1 MTLSEIA
8 GILEANIAANS
19 GTLRLTAD
27 IIPSPEITGL
37 FSTYLLNGVLVITG
51 ATVRETSEEVA
62 VSGQG
67 DSFIFYSTS
76 VDSLRFTVTAGVP
89 SMTVTAHAL
98 ISDTDGWTF
107 GRSFP
112 VLARSNWSGFRNPGN
127 PQQWV
132 QYIFF
137 SEAQFSLTPLG
148 LSFTGSLRLTG
159 MLDALSTLF
168 NTSEAEMSG
177 SITINTGAYG
187 YTVTETTAVPEM
199 RLLGNIGVIDLS
211 LGSFPVFTLDFTMNA
226 SAYILTTEGGEKGR
240 PLPVTELL
248 IETTMPMGNET
259 IGIATVVGIQ
269 SGALTMQAIMPEHTE
284 VGIPELI
291 SLANNENLLAL
302 MPSNIPVI
310 YDFVLQD
317 WSLSFSTKD
326 KTLTQVAIQT
336 ATREAYSWVII
347 PGYITLKSVELWFGM
362 LYLNRTFSPS
372 LTIEGI
378 ITLGEGPN
386 AVNFILSASFPSFVF
401 MGSLDPDT
409 PVNLRAILVYL
420 LGEAIGNSLPDTL
433 ELGVLSIAVDPKN
446 STYSLDTAL
455 TTDLEIPV
463 ILTTIIVR
471 TVNFGIKYV
480 AGVATGN
487 ISGEFQVGASPTAP
501 LMYVSAAYD
510 GPEAGWVFSG
520 GLSDGSRINLKDLI
534 DTYLPPEYHGFN
546 PFDIS
551 ITAMEA
557 TFSSGP
563 VTEGNSYSF
572 KLGAEWRLDLGLTD
586 PLVISALTEIAYARP
601 VVVTQ
606 SAYTGYIQGG
616 LDLGNIHIR
625 ARVDFK
631 ERYNDYTFI
640 FLDRFEARLTHNIDG
655 DSIICFQFTDQTS
668 LGSIITFLVTAAT
681 GQDISLP
688 SPWNVLNN
696 IKLRDFGFSFNLTR
710 NKIGISYRPSIN
722 LGFIDIKEITLY
734 YTYYPNEP
742 SRPPLVELS
751 ITDGSFLGGAAPLP
765 QPWNVL
771 HPEQAPV
778 VPGQG
783 ETLFR
788 LEFLG
793 LGQHVA
799 LKDNLKPASVAQA
812 VDMLKASF
820 STHTQS
826 PTNPIKD
833 TGLRFESSS
842 NWLIGTQFLLVET
855 FAIGIVF
862 FDPDLYGL
870 SLYVNGPRAQVFQG
884 LKFEIMYKKVSDT
897 VGVYQAYLKLP
908 DAIRQLNFGAVSVT
922 LPSLKIYIYTNGD
935 FKVDFGFP
943 ANDNFSESFGLQM
956 LPFIGSGGFYFGLL
970 SAETAEKLPAA
981 TNGSF
986 SPVISFGI
994 GLRVGIGK
1002 EINKG
1007 LLKAGLSIVVQ
1018 GSLEGTYAQFNL
1030 YNSQSGDANYYY
1042 IVGKLSL
1049 VGHIYG
1055 SVDFAI
1061 ISAELDLKVY
1071 ISTRIVFESYEPILI
1086 SFTAGV
1092 SVSLRVRVNLGIFSF
1107 SINLSFSTRI
1117 TEAFTIGS
1125 RKPKPWV
1132 SSSAYAAEFR
1142 RLPLRA
1148 LDETSDCP
1156 HIPSMNWQPI
1166 APEIKVALE
1175 VLYIP
1180 QFTVATDVPGEQKAR
1195 AVAMLY
1201 LESPIDQPA
1210 GDYTGD
1216 ISDGYPFA
1224 RFARGAFLWVLGAYF
1239 NKTGEPIPVETV
1251 LEQEITIP
1259 ALREI
1264 QCYFSQETLTT
1275 PFTLDQVFAFLAGYF
1290 NATVSIPPR
1299 AVPGSPD
1306 KSVSVLPILP
1316 NLIFSTPDGDH
1327 YFNDDQATYAYD
1339 EQQLALI
1346 HAYFRQLSVHN
1357 KGEQETV
1364 PAGSISDTEDKQ
1376 SLATFLLIDYMSL
1389 LAKESVQSGIDRL
1402 TALVV
1407 ETEENESLEDLVRRR
1422 PGLGISA
1429 LELGHANRTRILR
1442 AGVTL
1447 AVGPVS
1453 YTIRHGDTL
1462 DKISLRF
1469 GADPME
1475 VLTANSFVRS
1485 SVNNPCTPRP
1495 TLQETTHYTGFE
1507 AGDRVVPGAH
1517 IVIPG
1522 VRHTVAAKGESLLSV
1537 ANRYGISVTD
1547 LVASNRSVH
1556 GLFPDG
1562 QKLVVPH
1569 AERITVS
1576 ELLAAMEANFDFE
1589 QLSGLSANIMLQGL
1603 RVPVPVENSGI
1614 GEPAALYEVSGQ
1626 QIDASGLSA
1635 GQELILKLPESLE
1648 WLHLGTEGGT
1658 DLPFVMEPEDIAA
1671 LGLLQRTHLEP
1682 VLLELKAAELYEVQ
1696 ARKFTL
1702 PSYISWQLPVTRT
1715 LAAAHNEMFSDLDP
1729 GIWTF
1734 PGGLTALLTG
1744 YDAIAP
1750 RVRLMKQVQENV
1762 VSAAAPEPVTDYCW
1776 STSISLRL
1784 QQIKSSEDPAVLMP
1798 NVYELQGIDQAAM
1811 TLLEQLIVYYAE
1823 HPGTDIIDMIDI
1835 LYTKDPAKEGQ
1846 TAPPNGLRSDSI
1858 DHTLIYLLQTNLS
1871 TLSNP
1876 PQLNAAARSAAT
1888 PGTQPNLLGMTQLEF
1903 IKYIWEAAIVNSG
1916 GYYLYYQV
1924 SDSGEGLPEYLFNG
1938 DSDNVVTLVISYR
1951 ISDDILQGFIN
1962 SAVIK
1967 DPIDIQD
1974 EILYIETL
1982 PQQLNEVTAGL
1993 QETLRGL
2000 ADRYRASA
2008 TGIAQSNQE
2017 HRLRPGVNL
2026 QIPAAGPGAK
2036 GSTYTTAGQETLA
2049 AIAAAYGV
2057 SLAALAQA
2065 NSDTQGMFDGPL
2077 NFDSRVEV
2085 KVATVPPGNIGFTV
2099 KRLRPTD
2106 ITGLDNG
2113 AVNLQELYNLLG
2125 YHIAANDDF
2134 NASVQGLPVA
2144 PGDNRTDPPG
2154 DPVIAVRPT
2163 AEAGDSLT
2171 YNRIV
2176 PVYPFVREEQEYTAG
2191 DEAPPADKN
2200 PYRAVGKTARIDLR
2214 WQDIFGNLTG
2224 FTNQGGPGVPTALPP
2239 IRSGYIDPVIG
2250 ISLYPSTSASYIIDK
2265 SVSDTPELRITLAF
2279 NPTNYLPVDAEDMSW
2294 TERSLSDLEAY
2305 TTIYYQLVQAD
2316 VSVTLSCSLQ
2326 GAEGYIDTGGT
2337 AKQALLD
2344 IVLSIYRYLG
2354 LILADPAGAYV
2365 YYTVSEEDTLQSIA
2379 DQYGTT
2385 PVNIRRA
2392 NPSIP
2397 ADGQITEGEHLVIP
2411 LHQLPA
2417 DVLVSYPVADSNP
2430 QPLFPLM
2437 TSWTVSRSQDLVD
2450 DHFKDEPSVIFSTSV
2465 LGPNLGGDG
2474 EHTNSGSITIQDF
2487 AGRLQHAFP
2496 ALKAASGISQKGVAD
2511 NMPTE
2516 IWVVRFDESGTGI
2529 RFSITDTGDPAYFAL
2544 LPLANHLMSRDRVKI
2559 YPYQTGQPVYD
2570 STPVESSFS
2579 GIDMETLAEDCLQA
2593 IDVFLQADYAI
2604 PAWQVEHNTE
2614 PPQSGSGGPE
2624 ILQPY
2629 QHIIEAK
2636 KTLADAI
2643 SRRIATVLDQEQPD
2657 EYSFEQA
2664 RERIKQEL
2672 LISLSNAYAI
2682 DTVLQFGIEVQSPY
2696 TDTASVAPNLFGKVA
2711 GPDDTVEADR
2721 QAYAFS
2727 TTRFSLENS
2736 ASFGGGG
2743 SPLTILFNT
2752 RKGDDLHLESGYFP
2766 IDLRYEINS
2775 IEHNIHSVES
2785 IEGYRASSWLTFI
2798 LPFDAGDT
2806 QLGALRIPV
2815 PLRAYPTAPS
2825 LTAQT
2830 FVSGVPGDAQPP
2842 ADPLQEAKT
2851 WDYLYSYDYL
2861 RAQQDTIYA
2870 DLLVNVGPTAARLA
2884 AFDDEQD
2891 PDLLTALLQFSSAYR
2906 GIQDDLNRYLL
2917 DQSDPAKAFTAMQ
2930 SMAWLT
2936 GRVATA
2942 WGYWEEDQ
2950 ELYKDQAASENTPS
2964 RYQFTEGQTEI
2975 EGQDALRITVTPQG
2989 TGGFALPE
2997 ITIEGFITETL
3008 EDRPELRSFAYYTL
3022 QNETR
3027 HYLSPD
3033 EGRNITQRNILY
3045 KHFNIIEQE
3054 NVWSGLSVARNKIL
3068 VPGIATSEA
3077 FIYTT
3082 PVIRFVSVLTPLLD
3096 SDTPINLAQYT
3107 AGSGRRPLQVYLS
3120 NFLKALFAEIA
3131 DQHTVRQIKLGAVY
3145 RYNIQAGIDGLS
3157 TDIPISISTPYN
3169 FRIPEDWDSLS
3180 CPEALAGISPQSP
3193 FVCQW
3198 AAVITQWF
3206 RSNNPITTDAR
3217 IKLDVSLYSG
3227 LSDTHLPVLRLN
3239 DLYIMESEIKWD

>member
-1 MTLSEIA
+1 MTLTEIA
-8 GILEANIAANS
+8 DILEGNISANN

-27 IIPSPEITGL
+27 MIPSPEITGL
-37 FSTYLLNGVLVITG
+37 FSTYLLNGELVVTG
-51 ATVRETSEEVA
+51 AAVRETSEEVT

-67 DSFIFYSTS
+67 NSFIFYGTS
-76 VDSLRFTVTAGVP
+76 IDTLRFTVAAGVP
-89 SMTVTAHAL
+89 SMTVTADAL

-112 VLARSNWSGFRNPGN
+112 VLARGNWDGFRNPGN

-132 QYIFF
+132 QYLFF
-137 SEAQFSLTPLG
+137 SGAQFSLSSRG
-148 LSFTGSLRLTG
+148 LLFTGSLRLTG
-159 MLDALSTLF
+159 MLDALSALF
-168 NTSEAEMSG
+168 NTSEVDMSG
-177 SITINTGAYG
+177 SISINTGESG
-187 YTVTETTAVPEM
+187 YTATQDTAVPVM
-199 RLLGNIGVIDLS
+199 RLIGNIGIIDLS

-226 SAYILTTEGGEKGR
+226 SAYILTTEGSQKGR

-248 IETTMPMGNET
+248 IETTMPIDKET

-269 SGALTMQAIMPEHTE
+269 SGALTMQAIMPENKE

-310 YDFVLQD
+310 YDFVLKD
-317 WSLSFSTKD
+317 WSLSFNTKH
-326 KTLTQVAIQT
+326 KTLTQVAIQV
-336 ATREAYSWVII
+336 ATRETYNWAII
-347 PGYITLKSVELWFGM
+347 PGYITLKSVEMWFGM

-372 LTIEGI
+372 LTIEGV
-378 ITLGEGPN
+378 ITLGEGPD
-386 AVNFILSASFPSFVF
+386 AVNFIISASFPSYVF
-401 MGSLDPDT
+401 MGSLDPET

-420 LGEAIGNSLPDTL
+420 LGETIGSSLPDTL
-433 ELGVLSIAVDPKN
+433 ELGVLSIVIDPKN

-455 TTDLEIPV
+455 TTDLEIPLL
-463 ILTTIIVR
+463 LTTIIVR

-480 AGVATGN
+480 AGVATGS
-487 ISGEFQVGASPTAP
+487 ISGEFQVGTSPTAP
-501 LMYVSAAYD
+501 MMYVGAAYD

-534 DTYLPPEYHGFN
+534 DTYLPPEYRGFN
-546 PFDIS
+546 PLDIS
-551 ITAMEA
+551 ITAMEG
-557 TFSSGP
+557 TFSMGP
-563 VTEGNSYSF
+563 TTAGNSYSF

-586 PLVISALTEIAYARP
+586 PLIISALTEIAYARP

-625 ARVDFK
+625 ARVDFR
-631 ERYNDYTFI
+631 EQYNDYTFI

-668 LGSIITFLVTAAT
+668 LGSIITLLVTAAT
-681 GQDISLP
+681 GQDITLP

-742 SRPPLVELS
+742 NRPPLVELS

-826 PTNPIKD
+826 PANPIKD

-842 NWLIGTQFLLVET
+842 NWLIGTQFLIVET

-943 ANDNFSESFGLQM
+943 ANENFSESFGLQM

-986 SPVISFGI
+986 SPVISFGL

-1007 LLKAGLSIVVQ
+1007 VLKAGLSIVVQ
-1018 GSLEGTYAQFNL
+1018 GTLEGTYAQFNL

-1055 SVDFAI
+1055 AVNFAI

-1125 RKPKPWV
+1125 RKSKPWIA
-1132 SSSAYAAEFR
+1132 STAYATEFR
-1142 RLPLRA
+1142 QLPLRA
-1148 LDETSDCP
+1148 LDETSDCL
-1156 HIPSMNWQPI
+1156 HIPPMNWQPI
-1166 APEIKVALE
+1166 TPAGKVALE

-1180 QFTVATDVPGEQKAR
+1180 QFTVAADTPGEQKAR

-1201 LESPIDQPA
+1201 LESPIDQPT
-1210 GDYTGD
+1210 GVYTGD

-1239 NKTGEPIPVETV
+1239 NKTGEPMPVDTI

-1259 ALREI
+1259 ALQEI
-1264 QCYFSQETLTT
+1264 LCYFSREEINT
-1275 PFTLDQVFAFLAGYF
+1275 PFTIDQIFAFLAGYF
-1290 NATVSIPPR
+1290 DATISIPPR
-1299 AVPGSPD
+1299 TAPGDPD

-1316 NLIFSTPDGDH
+1316 NLILGTPAGDH
-1327 YFNDDQATYAYD
+1327 YFDNEQATYTYD

-1357 KGEQETV
+1357 KGEQESA
-1364 PAGSISDTEDKQ
+1364 PANTTEKQ

-1389 LAKESVQSGIDRL
+1389 LAKESIQSGIDRL

-1407 ETEENESLEDLVRRR
+1407 ETEEGESLEDLVQRR

-1429 LELGHANRTRILR
+1429 LELGHANRTRMLR
-1442 AGVTL
+1442 MGVCL

-1453 YTIRHGDTL
+1453 YTVRHGDTL
-1462 DKISLRF
+1462 DTISRRF
-1469 GADPME
+1469 GADRNE
-1475 VLTANSFVRS
+1475 VLAANSFIRS

-1495 TLQETTHYTGFE
+1495 TVLETTMFKGFDTLGQ
-1507 AGDRVVPGAH
+1507 ALPGTH
-1517 IVIPG
+1517 IVIPA
-1522 VRHTVAAKGESLLSV
+1522 VQHTVTAHSESLLTV
-1537 ANRYGISVTD
+1537 ANRYGVGVKD
-1547 LVASNRSVH
+1547 LIAANRSIH
-1556 GLFPDG
+1556 GLFSGG
-1562 QKLVVPH
+1562 QKLIVPY
-1569 AERITVS
+1569 AARITVA

-1603 RVPVPVENSGI
+1603 RVPIPVENSGI

-1626 QIDASGLSA
+1626 QIDASVLSA
-1635 GQELILKLPESLE
+1635 GQELTLKLPESLD
-1648 WLHLGTEGGT
+1648 WLHLGTAGGT
-1658 DLPFVMEPEDIAA
+1658 ELPFLLEPEDIAA
-1671 LGLLQRTHLEP
+1671 LGLLQRTRLEP
-1682 VLLELKAAELYEVQ
+1682 VLLELKAADLYEIQ
-1696 ARKFTL
+1696 PRKFTL
-1702 PSYISWQLPVTRT
+1702 PGYISWQLPVTRT
-1715 LAAAHNEMFSDLDP
+1715 LAAAHNEMFNDLDP

-1734 PGGLTALLTG
+1734 PDGLTALLTG

-1750 RVRLMKQVQENV
+1750 KVRLMKQVQENII
-1762 VSAAAPEPVTDYCW
+1762 SAAAPEPVTDYCW
-1776 STSISLRL
+1776 STSINLRL
-1784 QQIKSSEDPAVLMP
+1784 QQVRSSEDPTALMP

-1811 TLLEQLIVYYAE
+1811 TLLEQLIIYCAE
-1823 HPGTDIIDMIDI
+1823 HPDTDIIDVVDV

-1846 TAPPNGLRSDSI
+1846 TAPPNGLRSDSV

-1876 PQLNAAARSAAT
+1876 PQLNAAARLAAE

-1903 IKYIWEAAIVNSG
+1903 IKYMWEAAIVNSG

-1924 SDSGEGLPEYLFNG
+1924 RDSGEGLPEYLFNG
-1938 DSDNVVTLVISYR
+1938 DTDNIVTLVISYR
-1951 ISDDILQGFIN
+1951 ITDNILHGFIN

-1974 EILYIETL
+1974 EILYVETL
-1982 PQQLNEVTAGL
+1982 PQQLNNVQTGR
-1993 QETLRGL
+1993 QDTLHSL
-2000 ADRYRASA
+2000 ADRYRASV
-2008 TGIAQSNQE
+2008 TGIAHSNQDQ
-2017 HRLRPGVNL
+2017 RLRADIPL
-2026 QIPAAGPGAK
+2026 QIPAARPDAK
-2036 GSTYTTAGQETLA
+2036 GSTYTTTGEETLA
-2049 AIAAAYGV
+2049 AIAAAYGI
-2057 SLAALAQA
+2057 SLTALAHA
-2065 NSDTQGMFDGPL
+2065 NSDTPGIFVDPVT
-2077 NFDSRVEV
+2077 FDSKVEV
-2085 KVATVPPGNIGFTV
+2085 KVATVPPGNIGFTM
-2099 KRLRPTD
+2099 KRRRPTD
-2106 ITGLDNG
+2106 IEGLDNA
-2113 AVNLQELYNLLG
+2113 AVSLQELYNLLG

-2144 PGDNRTDPPG
+2144 PGDNQTDLPG
-2154 DPVIAVRPT
+2154 DPVMAVRPT
-2163 AEAGDSLT
+2163 AESGGDLV

-2176 PVYPFVREEQEYTAG
+2176 PVYPFVREEQAYAVTG
-2191 DEAPPADKN
+2191 EAPPADKN
-2200 PYRAVGKTARIDLR
+2200 PYRAVGKTALIDLR
-2214 WQDIFGNLTG
+2214 WQDIFGNLTD
-2224 FTNQGGPGVPTALPP
+2224 FTNQGGPGIPAELPP

-2250 ISLYPSTSASYIIDK
+2250 IGLYPSTSASYIIDR
-2265 SVSDTPELRITLAF
+2265 SATDTPELRITLAF
-2279 NPTNYLPVDAEDMSW
+2279 NPTNYLPLDAEDMSW

-2316 VSVTLSCSLQ
+2316 VSVNLSCSLQ
-2326 GAEGYIDTGGT
+2326 GADGYIETGET

-2344 IVLSIYRYLG
+2344 MVLSIYSYLG
-2354 LILADPAGAYV
+2354 LILTDPAGAYI
-2365 YYTVSEEDTLQSIA
+2365 YYTVSEGDTLQSIA
-2379 DQYGTT
+2379 DQFGTT

-2397 ADGQITEGEHLVIP
+2397 ADGQLTEGEILVIP

-2417 DVLVSYPVADSNP
+2417 DIVVSYPVADSNP

-2437 TSWTVSRSQDLVD
+2437 TSWTVSRSLDLVD
-2450 DHFKDEPSVIFSTSV
+2450 DHFKDELSVICSTSV
-2465 LGPNLGGDG
+2465 LGPNLAGDG
-2474 EHTNSGSITIQDF
+2474 VHTNSGSITIQDF
-2487 AGRLQHAFP
+2487 AGRLQQAFP
-2496 ALKAASGISQKGVAD
+2496 SLKAASGISQKGVAD
-2511 NMPTE
+2511 NTPTE
-2516 IWVVRFDESGTGI
+2516 IWVVRFDDSGTGI

-2570 STPVESSFS
+2570 STPVEGSFS

-2604 PAWQVEHNTE
+2604 PAWQVEHNAA
-2614 PPQSGSGGPE
+2614 PPQSEPTGPE

-2636 KTLADAI
+2636 KTLAEAI
-2643 SRRIATVLDQEQPD
+2643 SRRIATVLEQDQPD

-2664 RERIKQEL
+2664 RERVKQEL
-2672 LISLSNAYAI
+2672 LISLSNAYTI
-2682 DTVLQFGIEVQSPY
+2682 DTILQFGIEVESPY
-2696 TDTASVAPNLFGKVA
+2696 TDTDSIAPNLFGKVV
-2711 GPDDTVEADR
+2711 GPDDATEADR

-2727 TTRFSLENS
+2727 TTRFSVEDS
-2736 ASFGGGG
+2736 DSFGGGG

-2752 RKGDDLHLESGYFP
+2752 RKDNDLNLESGYFP

-2775 IEHNIHSVES
+2775 IEHNIHTVEG

-2806 QLGALRIPV
+2806 VLGSLKIPV

-2830 FVSGVPGDAQPP
+2830 FSSGEPGDTQPL
-2842 ADPLQEAKT
+2842 ADPLQEAKA

-2870 DLLVNVGPTAARLA
+2870 DLLVNVGPAAARLA

-2891 PDLLTALLQFSSAYR
+2891 PDLLTALLQFSSAYK

-2917 DQSDPAKAFTAMQ
+2917 DQSDPTKAFTAMQ
-2930 SMAWLT
+2930 SWPGWPGGLLLPGDT
-2936 GRVATA
+2936 GKKTRNCTKNKSHRKV
-2942 WGYWEEDQ
+2942 
-2950 ELYKDQAASENTPS
+2950 PS
-2964 RYQFTEGQTEI
+2964 
-2975 EGQDALRITVTPQG
+2975 PG
-2989 TGGFALPE
+2989 TSLPK
-2997 ITIEGFITETL
+2997 GK
-3008 EDRPELRSFAYYTL
+3008 RR
-3022 QNETR
+3022 
-3027 HYLSPD
+3027 
-3033 EGRNITQRNILY
+3033 
-3045 KHFNIIEQE
+3045 
-3054 NVWSGLSVARNKIL
+3054 
-3068 VPGIATSEA
+3068 SEA
-3077 FIYTT
+3077 RR
-3082 PVIRFVSVLTPLLD
+3082 RF
-3096 SDTPINLAQYT
+3096 A
-3107 AGSGRRPLQVYLS
+3107 
-3120 NFLKALFAEIA
+3120 
-3131 DQHTVRQIKLGAVY
+3131 
-3145 RYNIQAGIDGLS
+3145 
-3157 TDIPISISTPYN
+3157 
-3169 FRIPEDWDSLS
+3169 
-3180 CPEALAGISPQSP
+3180 SP
-3193 FVCQW
+3193 
-3198 AAVITQWF
+3198 
-3206 RSNNPITTDAR
+3206 
-3217 IKLDVSLYSG
+3217 
-3227 LSDTHLPVLRLN
+3227 
-3239 DLYIMESEIKWD
+3239 